1 MQPTQ
6 PITLRTSRLLLRQWQ
21 DVDYAPFA
29 RINADPQVMQFML
42 GCLDEKASN
51 ASADKFRQ
59 LIEEHGWGMWAV
71 EHQATATFIG
81 FVGLYQTRAAVPCLP
96 CVEIGWRLAS
106 EHWGKGYATEAA
118 RAVLHFGFTT
128 LQLPEIVAFTAVIN
142 QRSQA
147 VMERLGMQRDCH
159 TFQHPSVPVG
169 HSLREHCLYRLATMS
184 STGNPY
190 NLPQDHPNQSGKTY

>member
-21 DVDYAPFA
+21 DTDYAPFA

-59 LIEEHGWGMWAV
+59 LITDHGWGMWAV
-71 EHQATATFIG
+71 EHQATKNFIG
-81 FVGLYQTRAAVPCLP
+81 FVGLYQTRAAVPCWP
-96 CVEIGWRLAS
+96 CTEIGWRLAS

-118 RAVLHFGFTT
+118 RAALRFGFAT
-128 LQLPEIVAFTAVIN
+128 LQLLEIVAFTAVIN

-159 TFQHPSVPVG
+159 TFQHPSVPVS
-169 HSLREHCLYRLATMS
+169 HSLHEHCLYRLATVS
-184 STGNPY
+184 STDSPY
-190 NLPQDHPNQSGKTY
+190 NPLPDHPSQSGKTY